1 MREMK
6 AAELMT
12 PDPIIVERGTP
23 ISDVAREFR
32 EHDIGMVPVVE
43 SRADRRLLGV
53 ITDRDVAVRCVAAGH
68 EPHHCS
74 VDQHMTRDVR
84 AVRAGDDVATVMA
97 VMKSAQVRRV
107 PVLDAKDRV
116 IGIIAQADLAVEAVE
131 EQAVSKLDVADTV
144 ARISEPAHPEKK
156 SVH

>member
-12 PDPIIVERGTP
+12 PDPITVERGTT
-23 ISDVAREFR
+23 ISDVARELR
-32 EHDIGMVPVVE
+32 EHDIGIVPIVE
-43 SRADRRLLGV
+43 SRGDRRLLGV

-68 EPHHCS
+68 EPHQCA
-74 VDQHMTRDVR
+74 VDQHMTRDVH
-84 AVRAGDDVATVMA
+84 AVHAGDDVATVMD

-116 IGIIAQADLAVEAVE
+116 IGIIAQADLARAAKRRSDPTPKEMV
-131 EQAVSKLDVADTV
+131 DVLEK
-144 ARISEPAHPEKK
+144 ISQP
-156 SVH
+156 

>member
-12 PDPIIVERGTP
+12 PDPITVERGTT
-23 ISDVAREFR
+23 ISEVARELR
-32 EHDIGMVPVVE
+32 EHDIGIVPVVD

-68 EPHHCS
+68 EPHQCA

-84 AVRAGDDVATVMA
+84 AVHAGDDVATVMD

-107 PVLDAKDRV
+107 PVVDAKDRV
-116 IGIIAQADLAVEAVE
+116 IGIIAQADLAVDAVE
-131 EQAVSKLDVADTV
+131 DQAVSKLDVADTI

-156 SVH
+156 SAH